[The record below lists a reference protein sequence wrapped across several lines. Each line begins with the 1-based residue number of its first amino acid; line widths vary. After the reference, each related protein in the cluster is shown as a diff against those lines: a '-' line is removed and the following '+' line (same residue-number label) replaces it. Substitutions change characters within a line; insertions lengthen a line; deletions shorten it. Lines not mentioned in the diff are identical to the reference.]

1 MRKTMFAVL
10 IVGSILYAD
19 TARADFYIPVPY
31 DGLALQL
38 MTVNQFNNVLEG
50 VGEPSSDAPP
60 SSQPDDIAPQS
71 NLTTLSFVPSA
82 ATRQQNIN
90 RVLQQAR
97 ANDAA
102 AASELAQLF
111 SSVDVFG
118 TIAQEMAAIGL
129 NANNLA
135 DAYAVYWINAWLG
148 SRGRNDD
155 LPPAQFLAVR
165 NQVAAVLLSSP
176 ELTAAS
182 DAQKQEFAEGLLFQ
196 AALISATVESVQSNP
211 EQMAQVQ
218 ASILQGA
225 QGLGLALNQM
235 TLTAEGFQLDR

>member
-1 MRKTMFAVL
+1 
-10 IVGSILYAD
+10 
-19 TARADFYIPVPY
+19 
-31 DGLALQL
+31 
-38 MTVNQFNNVLEG
+38 
-50 VGEPSSDAPP
+50 
-60 SSQPDDIAPQS
+60 
-71 NLTTLSFVPSA
+71 
-82 ATRQQNIN
+82 
-90 RVLQQAR
+90 
-97 ANDAA
+97 
-102 AASELAQLF
+102 
-111 SSVDVFG
+111 VDVFG

>member
-1 MRKTMFAVL
+1 MFAVL
-10 IVGSILYAD
+10 IVGSVLYAD
-19 TARADFYIPVPY
+19 TARADSYIPVPY

-50 VGEPSSDAPP
+50 VGEPSSAAPP

-102 AASELAQLF
+102 AASELEQLF

-176 ELTAAS
+176 ELIAAS
-182 DAQKQEFAEGLLFQ
+182 DTQKQEFAEGLLFQ